1 MDEGSRRG
9 KDLAKPRERSGPAVS
24 GFGMITGLEGCYVRL
39 AVEVVRVA
47 VEDYMDLLRLHMN
60 RARYSRWYYTKHRR
74 ELDRAK
80 TFLQSKGQRS
90 LGGESERRKRL
101 RFLTAY
107 TARERTAQTDTSALP
122 ESRFRK
128 SIDSP
133 ICEKSARRIS
143 RSLPLSRSSERR
155 IWRRGLQKFRI
166 RQFA

>member
-39 AVEVVRVA
+39 AVGVVRVA

-80 TFLQSKGQRS
+80 TFLQSNRCKRFCNIDGEYLMRLAERRVAS
-90 LGGESERRKRL
+90 ESEGG
-101 RFLTAY
+101 A
-107 TARERTAQTDTSALP
+107 SAV
-122 ESRFRK
+122 SRHYV
-128 SIDSP
+128 
-133 ICEKSARRIS
+133 
-143 RSLPLSRSSERR
+143 RS
-155 IWRRGLQKFRI
+155 
-166 RQFA
+166 

>member
-60 RARYSRWYYTKHRR
+60 RARYSRWYYTRHRR

-80 TFLQSKGQRS
+80 TFLQSNRCKRFCNIDGEYLMRLAERRVAS
-90 LGGESERRKRL
+90 ESEGG
-101 RFLTAY
+101 A
-107 TARERTAQTDTSALP
+107 SAV
-122 ESRFRK
+122 SRHYV
-128 SIDSP
+128 
-133 ICEKSARRIS
+133 
-143 RSLPLSRSSERR
+143 RS
-155 IWRRGLQKFRI
+155 
-166 RQFA
+166 

>member
-74 ELDRAK
+74 ELYRAK
-80 TFLQSKGQRS
+80 TFLQSNRCKKFCNVDGEYLMRLAERRVAS
-90 LGGESERRKRL
+90 ESEGG
-101 RFLTAY
+101 
-107 TARERTAQTDTSALP
+107 TSAV
-122 ESRFRK
+122 SRHYV
-128 SIDSP
+128 
-133 ICEKSARRIS
+133 
-143 RSLPLSRSSERR
+143 
-155 IWRRGLQKFRI
+155 RG
-166 RQFA
+166 

>member
-9 KDLAKPRERSGPAVS
+9 KDLAKPQERRGPAVS

-80 TFLQSKGQRS
+80 SFLQSNRCKKFFDVD
-90 LGGESERRKRL
+90 GEYLMRLAERRV
-101 RFLTAY
+101 ASEP
-107 TARERTAQTDTSALP
+107 ERGASAV
-122 ESRFRK
+122 SRHYV
-128 SIDSP
+128 
-133 ICEKSARRIS
+133 
-143 RSLPLSRSSERR
+143 RS
-155 IWRRGLQKFRI
+155 
-166 RQFA
+166 

>member
-60 RARYSRWYYTKHRR
+60 RARYSRWYYTKHRQ

-80 TFLQSKGQRS
+80 AFLQSNRCKRFCNIDGEYLMRLAERKVAS
-90 LGGESERRKRL
+90 ESEGG
-101 RFLTAY
+101 A
-107 TARERTAQTDTSALP
+107 SAV
-122 ESRFRK
+122 SRHYV
-128 SIDSP
+128 
-133 ICEKSARRIS
+133 
-143 RSLPLSRSSERR
+143 RS
-155 IWRRGLQKFRI
+155 
-166 RQFA
+166 

>member
-74 ELDRAK
+74 GLDRAK
-80 TFLQSKGQRS
+80 TFLQSNRCKRFCNIDGEYLMRLAERRVAS
-90 LGGESERRKRL
+90 ESEGG
-101 RFLTAY
+101 A
-107 TARERTAQTDTSALP
+107 SAV
-122 ESRFRK
+122 SRHYV
-128 SIDSP
+128 
-133 ICEKSARRIS
+133 
-143 RSLPLSRSSERR
+143 RS
-155 IWRRGLQKFRI
+155 
-166 RQFA
+166 

>member
-74 ELDRAK
+74 EFDRAK
-80 TFLQSKGQRS
+80 TFLQSNRCKRFCNID
-90 LGGESERRKRL
+90 GEYLMRLAERRV
-101 RFLTAY
+101 ASEPEGG
-107 TARERTAQTDTSALP
+107 ASAV
-122 ESRFRK
+122 SRHYV
-128 SIDSP
+128 
-133 ICEKSARRIS
+133 
-143 RSLPLSRSSERR
+143 RS
-155 IWRRGLQKFRI
+155 
-166 RQFA
+166 

>member
-9 KDLAKPRERSGPAVS
+9 KDLAKLRERSGPAVS

-80 TFLQSKGQRS
+80 TFLQSNRCKRFCNIDGEYLMRLAERRVAS
-90 LGGESERRKRL
+90 ESEGG
-101 RFLTAY
+101 A
-107 TARERTAQTDTSALP
+107 SAV
-122 ESRFRK
+122 SRHYV
-128 SIDSP
+128 
-133 ICEKSARRIS
+133 
-143 RSLPLSRSSERR
+143 RS
-155 IWRRGLQKFRI
+155 
-166 RQFA
+166 

>member
-80 TFLQSKGQRS
+80 TFLQSNRCKKFCNVDGEYLMRLAERRVAS
-90 LGGESERRKRL
+90 ESEGG
-101 RFLTAY
+101 A
-107 TARERTAQTDTSALP
+107 SAV
-122 ESRFRK
+122 SRHYV
-128 SIDSP
+128 
-133 ICEKSARRIS
+133 
-143 RSLPLSRSSERR
+143 RS
-155 IWRRGLQKFRI
+155 
-166 RQFA
+166 